1 MDLQGQF
8 LIAMPSLEDPNF
20 SGTIIYMT
28 HYNPKEGSSGIII
41 NRPLPLMFNEIL
53 EKLDLAPIGEDRQIF
68 WGGPVQPEVGIIVHD
83 SGYWRSTVEVAQP
96 MRVTVT
102 LDILE
107 DIARKKGPNNFL
119 LALGYAGWSPGQ
131 LETEIARND
140 WFNVP
145 FDPDILFN
153 VKPEDRYDAAITKLG
168 LDPATFKSMSE
179 VGNA

>member
-8 LIAMPSLEDPNF
+8 LIAMPSMEDPNF
-20 SGTIIYMT
+20 SETVIYMT

-41 NRPLPLMFNEIL
+41 NRALPLMFNEIL
-53 EKLDLAPIGEDRQIF
+53 DKLELAPIKEDKRIF

-83 SGYWRSTVEVAQP
+83 SGYWRSTVEVVQP

-107 DIARKKGPNNFL
+107 DIAQNKGPNNFL
-119 LALGYAGWSPGQ
+119 LALGYAGWTPGQ
-131 LETEIARND
+131 LEAEIARND
-140 WFNVP
+140 WINAP
-145 FDPDILFN
+145 FDADILFKL
-153 VKPEDRYDAAITKLG
+153 KPEERYDAAVRKLG
-168 LDPATFKSMSE
+168 LDPSAFRSISE